1 MGCQNSKLSSD
12 AAAVPPKVRPLL
24 RRRLDEMRR
33 RRKHGISKK
42 ELLNSHSCKTISS
55 AEESV
60 ASATAQPFTMK
71 SQEFPKPESIP
82 EENKTF
88 LEAEEETEESV
99 ESSVAKPVME
109 EKSNMAPTIESDE
122 GNEDEPE
129 KHKSK
134 GNEENVKECKE
145 VIENIDQETSG
156 KDRKEEDEEECN
168 KNIIEAAEKKEVAVE
183 KETTKEVNYEE
194 EDDDDDDDEETSDDE
209 GSEAKICPGSPS
221 FRVYCIETLPNTQEN
236 ETLPNKQENDCK
248 KIDSP
253 KDIAT
258 HMKSY
263 STDSS
268 INGSPNNEKAKHTK
282 SLSADSVHSMTLEA
296 SHDEV
301 QVTKIKKKDKK
312 VKKIRRAMRKG
323 GPVKNLFKVQSCYHS
338 SKGSSHERV
347 TLLATKSAAA

>member
-156 KDRKEEDEEECN
+156 KDRKEEGEEECN

-236 ETLPNKQENDCK
+236 ETLPNKQENDC
-248 KIDSP
+248 
-253 KDIAT
+253 
-258 HMKSY
+258 
-263 STDSS
+263 S